1 MATDLIKIDE
11 VKVIVSYFPE
21 IIGKNSNSVK
31 RCNEAGQALLDTIQ
45 GEGMNELIDQAAAD
59 YLKKVNITIKNMD
72 ERRKPITQ
80 IFDRIR
86 SFFTSQEREIDPKN
100 SFSIPAK
107 VLAKRNEY
115 ALYKYEQEKKRQK
128 EAEERAKIE
137 AEKAN
142 YRKAIED
149 SLLSYFSLYL
159 SSKVAELQNIFSG
172 LTYENFDRQAVGITV
187 FQMDYPKAHFDK
199 FCGESATYY
208 LSKEVKN
215 EIRKSVLEGKYE
227 QYAQQYKSH
236 LSSIRQDILDRIPSK
251 RKELEELESIR
262 KMDAEKAAKAD
273 EERRKREAEETAKQM
288 AEIKKNEEEAKQAT
302 AMKAQKDAIGSLF
315 DASAAAIAPPPT
327 NAKVKEKIVVTHQQG
342 FLDIFQMWWLNE
354 GQSFPVEELEKI
366 FKKMIVFCEKQ
377 ANSKDQIHI
386 QSQFIRYEAEV
397 KAK

>member
-11 VKVIVSYFPE
+11 VKVIVSSFPE
-21 IIGKNSNSVK
+21 IIGKNSDSVK
-31 RCNEAGQALLDTIQ
+31 RCNEAGQTLLDTIQ

-100 SFSIPAK
+100 SLSIPAK

-172 LTYENFDRQAVGITV
+172 LTYENFDRQAVGITI
-187 FQMDYPKAHFDK
+187 FQMDYPKSHFDK
-199 FCGESATYY
+199 FCYESATYY
-208 LSKEVKN
+208 LNKEIKN

-262 KMDAEKAAKAD
+262 KMDAAKAAKAD

-315 DASAAAIAPPPT
+315 DASAAVIAPPPT

-354 GQSFPVEELEKI
+354 GQSLPVEELEKI
-366 FKKMIVFCEKQ
+366 FKKMIGYCEKQ
-377 ANSKDQIHI
+377 ANGKDQIHI